1 MQVAGPAPFSR
12 HSIFPRALP
21 VATLANFLNPRRI
34 EHVSWTAEHEQS
46 IMTTT
51 LIGTT
56 LELPSTTP
64 ELVEALRHDREVLVR
79 EALLWQ
85 RWVRYVALLSV
96 VALAL
101 AFGDDARTV
110 MLLPIALTALAY
122 VLCVALTSEFIRRTD
137 VVHEHRLPALLVT
150 ADITALAAL
159 VWLSGTPAEMGR
171 ILMGATLVVQLAV
184 FYFGKR
190 LGSYAALLASLAYL
204 WTTRVAPNSTVLPD
218 PSLPHLLYSLGI
230 FGLVSAVL
238 VTAYG
243 NFRARMN
250 RLRLFCKL
258 VEDGDLTPSFAL
270 GQDKRPD
277 DLTLLARSFEAMRSR
292 LAEQIGTD
300 PLTGCLNRRA
310 LETRLRAEW
319 RQAKRRSSTVAVLAI
334 DLDHFKQIND
344 TRGHPVGDI
353 VLQELAGIMKATARD
368 TDAVA
373 RIGGDEFVIV
383 LPDTGWQGALT
394 FAERLRRK
402 VDDFDFGA
410 TTASVRVTISVGVA
424 LARGTD
430 PISPEMLLQE
440 ADRSLYKAK
449 SGGRN
454 RIFA

>member
-1 MQVAGPAPFSR
+1 MSWPA
-12 HSIFPRALP
+12 
-21 VATLANFLNPRRI
+21 
-34 EHVSWTAEHEQS
+34 EQDES
-46 IMTTT
+46 LLTTT

-56 LELPSTTP
+56 LELPSSTP

-85 RWVRYVALLSV
+85 RWVRYS
-96 VALAL
+96 ALASLVTL
-101 AFGDDARTV
+101 AILFGEGARTT
-110 MLLPIALTALAY
+110 MLLPIGLTSLAY
-122 VLCVALTSEFIRRTD
+122 FLCVAISAEMIQRAET
-137 VVHEHRLPALLVT
+137 VHEHRLPAVLVT
-150 ADITALAAL
+150 ADILTLAMI
-159 VWLSGTPAEMGR
+159 VWFSGTPAEMGR

-184 FYFGKR
+184 FYFGRR
-190 LGSYAALLASLAYL
+190 LGSYAAVLAALAYL
-204 WTTRVAPNSTVLPD
+204 FTTRVSPMSSVQPD
-218 PSLPHLLYSLGI
+218 PTLPHLLYSLGV
-230 FGLVSAVL
+230 FGLVCGVL
-238 VTAYG
+238 VTSYG
-243 NFRARMN
+243 SFRARMN

-258 VEDGDLTPSFAL
+258 VEEGDLTPSFAL
-270 GQDKRPD
+270 GVDKRPD

-334 DLDHFKQIND
+334 DLDHFKTIND
-344 TRGHPVGDI
+344 TRGHPFGDI

-373 RIGGDEFVIV
+373 RVGGDEFVLV

-410 TTASVRVTISVGVA
+410 SSAVMRMTISVGVA

>member
-1 MQVAGPAPFSR
+1 
-12 HSIFPRALP
+12 
-21 VATLANFLNPRRI
+21 
-34 EHVSWTAEHEQS
+34 
-46 IMTTT
+46 MTTT

-85 RWVRYVALLSV
+85 RWVRYIALLAV

-101 AFGDDARTV
+101 VFGDATGGT
-110 MLLPIALTALAY
+110 MLLPMALTSLGY
-122 VLCVALTSEFIRRTD
+122 FLCVALTSEIIRRAE

-150 ADITALAAL
+150 ADIVALSAMM
-159 VWLSGTPAEMGR
+159 WFSGTPEDMGR
-171 ILMGATLVVQLAV
+171 ILIGATLVVQLAV
-184 FYFGKR
+184 FYFGRR
-190 LGSYAALLASLAYL
+190 LGAYAALLASLAYL
-204 WTTRVAPNSTVLPD
+204 LSTRVAPTFAPLPN
-218 PSLPHLLYSLGI
+218 PSLPHVLFSLGV
-230 FGLVSAVL
+230 FGLVSTVV

-243 NFRARMN
+243 NFRARMS

-258 VEDGDLTPSFAL
+258 VEEGDLTPSFAL
-270 GQDKRPD
+270 GVDKRPD

-310 LETRLRAEW
+310 LESRLRAEW

-344 TRGHPVGDI
+344 TRGHPFGDI

-373 RIGGDEFVIV
+373 RVGGDEFVIV

-394 FAERLRRK
+394 FAERLRRQ
-402 VDDFDFGA
+402 VDEYDFAA
-410 TTASVRVTISVGVA
+410 TTILTRLTISVGVA

-449 SGGRN
+449 TGGRN

>member
-1 MQVAGPAPFSR
+1 MSWPA
-12 HSIFPRALP
+12 
-21 VATLANFLNPRRI
+21 
-34 EHVSWTAEHEQS
+34 EQDES
-46 IMTTT
+46 LLTTT

-56 LELPSTTP
+56 LELPSSTP

-85 RWVRYVALLSV
+85 RWVRYS
-96 VALAL
+96 ALAAL
-101 AFGDDARTV
+101 VSLAIAFGDGARTTT
-110 MLLPIALTALAY
+110 LLPIGLTSLAY
-122 VLCVALTSEFIRRTD
+122 FLCVAISAELIQRAET
-137 VVHEHRLPALLVT
+137 VHEYRMPALLVT
-150 ADITALAAL
+150 ADIVTLSL
-159 VWLSGTPAEMGR
+159 LLWLSGSTQEMGR

-184 FYFGKR
+184 FYFGRR
-190 LGSYAALLASLAYL
+190 LGTYAALLAGLAYL
-204 WTTRVAPNSTVLPD
+204 VTTRVSPMPGEHPA
-218 PSLPHLLYSLGI
+218 PSLAHLLFSLGV
-230 FGLVSAVL
+230 FGLVCGVL
-238 VTAYG
+238 VVAYG
-243 NFRARMN
+243 SFRARMN

-258 VEDGDLTPSFAL
+258 VEEGDLTPSFAL
-270 GQDKRPD
+270 GVDKRPD

-310 LETRLRAEW
+310 LESRLRAEW

-334 DLDHFKQIND
+334 DLDHFKEIND
-344 TRGHPVGDI
+344 SRGHPFGDV
-353 VLQELAGIMKATARD
+353 VLQECAGIMRATARD

-410 TTASVRVTISVGVA
+410 SSTGMSITISVGVA

-430 PISPEMLLQE
+430 PVSPEMLLQE

-449 SGGRN
+449 TGGRN

>member
-1 MQVAGPAPFSR
+1 MSWQADQDE
-12 HSIFPRALP
+12 SIL
-21 VATLANFLNPRRI
+21 
-34 EHVSWTAEHEQS
+34 
-46 IMTTT
+46 TTT

-56 LELPSTTP
+56 LELPSSTP

-79 EALLWQ
+79 EAILWQ
-85 RWVRYVALLSV
+85 RWVRYLALLALV
-96 VALAL
+96 ILALAL
-101 AFGDDARTV
+101 GSGSRTA
-110 MLLPIALTALAY
+110 MLFPVAVTALVY
-122 VLCVALTSEFIRRTD
+122 VVGIAITATIVRRAD
-137 VVHEHRLPALLVT
+137 HVHEYRLPALLVT
-150 ADITALAAL
+150 ADIVALAMLMWA
-159 VWLSGTPAEMGR
+159 SGLPVDMGR
-171 ILMGATLVVQLAV
+171 ILVGAILVVQLAV
-184 FYFGKR
+184 FYFGR
-190 LGSYAALLASLAYL
+190 ALGTYSAALAAVAYL
-204 WTTRVAPNSTVLPD
+204 FTSLVAPPSTPSDMPRPELAHVL
-218 PSLPHLLYSLGI
+218 LSLGV
-230 FGLVSAVL
+230 FGMVSAVL

-243 NFRARMN
+243 NFRERMN
-250 RLRLFCKL
+250 RLRLFCKM
-258 VEDGDLTPSFAL
+258 VEEGDLTPSFAL
-270 GQDKRPD
+270 GVDKRPD

-310 LETRLRAEW
+310 LETRLRTEW

-344 TRGHPVGDI
+344 TRGHPTGDI

-368 TDAVA
+368 TDACA
-373 RIGGDEFVIV
+373 RPGGDEFVIV

-402 VDDFDFGA
+402 VDDFAFGGSM
-410 TTASVRVTISVGVA
+410 ASLSVTISVGVA